1 MVLCDKE
8 KFPLT
13 ACKSDVLKGTTDW
26 DEDHCSN
33 FLQSGIIKIVSTE
46 EAFLFFPSLNELLR
60 QLGC

>member
-46 EAFLFFPSLNELLR
+46 EAFLFFPFHL
-60 QLGC
+60 